1 MARPK
6 KELNWETVEK
16 LIECGC
22 PGTEIAAKFRI
33 QSATFYRRF
42 EEEYGV
48 SFQNY
53 KIDSHEAGLADLRAS
68 IHAKAINNKAPGNSN
83 LLIFLAKCKLGYK
96 EPEGSTFLAANQTN
110 LDQTHTIM
118 QLQHRINELEDQL
131 ANKPEAE

>member
-1 MARPK
+1 MARPF
-6 KELNWETVEK
+6 KEINWDVVEK

-33 QSATFYRRF
+33 QAATFYRRF
-42 EEEYGV
+42 EEEYKV

-53 KIDSHEAGLADLRAS
+53 KTDSHEAGLADLRAM

-96 EPEGSTFLAANQTN
+96 EPEESRNLAPNQEQ
-110 LDQTHTIM
+110 LDQSHLIM
-118 QLQHRINELEDQL
+118 NLQHKISELESN
-131 ANKPEAE
+131 ANKPKAE